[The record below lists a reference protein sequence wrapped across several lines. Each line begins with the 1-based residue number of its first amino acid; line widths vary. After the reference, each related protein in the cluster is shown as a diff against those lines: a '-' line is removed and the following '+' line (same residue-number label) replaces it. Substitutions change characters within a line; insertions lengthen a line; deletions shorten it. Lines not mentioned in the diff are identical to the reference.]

1 MNRSRTRLFALAL
14 SIVGLSIV
22 GTAPV
27 VAGAQAAPQGSSAGA
42 IRVPFEKY
50 ALPNGLTVILAQDHS
65 TPTVAVEVL
74 YHVGSKNEQKGRTG
88 FAHLFEHVMFTGSG
102 HVPYGLHDK
111 YTEGVG
117 GNNNGNT
124 TNDFTQYYET
134 IPSNYLEHALWLES
148 DRMGWLLDA
157 LDVAK
162 YSAQRDIVQNERRQG
177 VDNQPYGRAD
187 EIISAAMYP
196 STHPY
201 SWPVIGSLAD
211 LQAAS
216 VEDVKAFF
224 RLYYAPNNATIAI
237 TGDFDPAQTKAWLAK
252 YFSGV
257 PRGKAIV
264 RPTVP
269 QTRIPAEKRLVFED
283 RVQIPRLYL
292 SWPTV
297 GENNDDQYALDLLAD
312 VLTRSRIARLTK
324 ALVYDK
330 QSAASVSSFQST
342 NESAGDFGI
351 MVTPRPEH
359 SLTELEADVDTL
371 LAAVRRSGPTDE
383 ELNRSKAYLQL
394 AFLGSLE
401 SNLGKAQRLAMGQA
415 FHNDPNR
422 AFAIDYA
429 KYQAVTA
436 ADVKRV
442 ANKYLTPGRVVLSIV
457 PVGKKDQASKPA
469 ASTTVTQNTTT
480 KTNSSE
486 AK

>member
-1 MNRSRTRLFALAL
+1 
-14 SIVGLSIV
+14 
-22 GTAPV
+22 
-27 VAGAQAAPQGSSAGA
+27 
-42 IRVPFEKY
+42 
-50 ALPNGLTVILAQDHS
+50 
-65 TPTVAVEVL
+65 
-74 YHVGSKNEQKGRTG
+74 
-88 FAHLFEHVMFTGSG
+88 
-102 HVPYGLHDK
+102 
-111 YTEGVG
+111 
-117 GNNNGNT
+117 
-124 TNDFTQYYET
+124 
-134 IPSNYLEHALWLES
+134 
-148 DRMGWLLDA
+148 
-157 LDVAK
+157 
-162 YSAQRDIVQNERRQG
+162 
-177 VDNQPYGRAD
+177 
-187 EIISAAMYP
+187 MYP

-237 TGDFDPAQTKAWLAK
+237 TGDFDPAQTKAWIAK

-269 QTRIPAEKRLVFED
+269 QTRVPAEKRLVFED

-297 GENNDDQYALDLLAD
+297 GENNDDQYALDVLAD
-312 VLTRSRIARLTK
+312 VLTRSRISRLTK

-330 QSAASVSSFQST
+330 QSAASVSSFQSS

-359 SLTELEADVDTL
+359 SLTELEADVDSL
-371 LAAVRRSGPTDE
+371 LATVRRTGPTEDE
-383 ELNRSKAYLQL
+383 INRSKASLQL
-394 AFLGSLE
+394 GFLGSLE
-401 SNLGKAQRLAMGQA
+401 SNLGKAQRLAIGQA

-422 AFAIDYA
+422 AFAVDYA
-429 KYQAVTA
+429 KYQAVTV

-442 ANKYLTPGRVVLSIV
+442 ANTYLTTGRVVLSIV
-457 PVGKKDQASKPA
+457 PVGKKDQASKAA

>member
-1 MNRSRTRLFALAL
+1 MNRTRTRLL
-14 SIVGLSIV
+14 SLGLSIV
-22 GTAPV
+22 ATAPFPG
-27 VAGAQAAPQGSSAGA
+27 GAQKAAAPSSSGA

-50 ALPNGLTVILAQDHS
+50 TLPNGLTVILAQDHS

-74 YHVGSKNEQKGRTG
+74 YHVGSKNETRGRTG

-102 HVPYGLHDK
+102 HVPYGSHDK

-124 TNDFTQYYET
+124 TNDFTQYFET
-134 IPSNYLEHALWLES
+134 VPSNYLEHALWLES

-162 YSAQRDIVQNERRQG
+162 YNAQRDIVQNERRQA
-177 VDNQPYGRAD
+177 VDNQPYGRSN

-196 STHPY
+196 NTHPY

-224 RLYYAPNNATIAI
+224 RLYYAPNNATLAI
-237 TGDFDPAQTKAWLAK
+237 TGDFDPAQTKAWIAK

-257 PRGKAIV
+257 ARGKAIV

-269 QTRIPAEKRLVFED
+269 QTRMAEEKRLVFED

-297 GENNDDQYALDLLAD
+297 GENNDDQYALDVLAD
-312 VLTRSRIARLTK
+312 VLARSRISRLTK

-330 QSAASVSSFQST
+330 QSAASISSFQST
-342 NESAGDFGI
+342 NESAGGFVVT
-351 MVTPRPEH
+351 VTPRPDH
-359 SLTELEADVDTL
+359 SLTELEADVDSL
-371 LAAVRRSGPTDE
+371 LAAVRRTGPTADE
-383 ELNRSKAYLQL
+383 IDRSKASLQL
-394 AFLGSLE
+394 AFLGGLE
-401 SNLGKAQRLAMGQA
+401 SNLGKALRLAIGQA

-422 AFAIDYA
+422 AFAVDYA

-442 ANKYLTPGRVVLSIV
+442 ANTYLSKGRVVLSIV
-457 PVGKKDQASKPA
+457 PVGKKDQASKAA
-469 ASTTVTQNTTT
+469 ASIAVTQNAPTT
-480 KTNSSE
+480 KANSSE